1 MNGMDTVCKSDCVC
15 VSEWVCKP
23 YNMHDDDGTM
33 IYIWAIAKEY
43 ELRLR

>member
-1 MNGMDTVCKSDCVC
+1 MDGMDTVCKSDCVRVC
-15 VSEWVCKP
+15 VCKP